1 MAIQEEDIKKYQS
14 DLIDATPEK
23 ILECAYELFK
33 DKDIVISFSG
43 AEDVVLIDLAK
54 KIGVNPKVISLDTGR
69 LFPETIQYIENVR
82 NNYDIE
88 IEVLYPNK
96 EDLEEFVKKKG
107 LYSFYADGHK
117 ECCGVR
123 KIAPLRGR
131 LAKADAWITG
141 IRQDQS
147 VTRDGINAI
156 EIDGMFSADPD
167 SPLIKFN
174 PLKSWTSKDVW
185 DYIKE
190 NNVPYNPLHK
200 KGFISIGCEPCTRA
214 THPGQHEREGRWWWE
229 SAESKECGL
238 HGGKK

>member
-1 MAIQEEDIKKYQS
+1 MASQEDINKHQEELAES
-14 DLIDATPEK
+14 TPK
-23 ILECAYELFK
+23 QILEFAYEMFK
-33 DKDIVISFSG
+33 EKDIIISFSG
-43 AEDVVLIDLAK
+43 AEDVVLVDLASK
-54 KIGVNPKVISLDTGR
+54 VCAKPKVMSLDTGR
-69 LFPETIQYIENVR
+69 LFPETIQYIETVR
-82 NNYDIE
+82 NTYDIE
-88 IEVLYPNK
+88 LEVLYPDK
-96 EDLEEFVKKKG
+96 DDLEAFVKEKG

-117 ECCGVR
+117 GCCGVR

-131 LAKADAWITG
+131 LSKADAWITG

-147 VTRDGINAI
+147 VTRDGIKAI
-156 EIDGMFSADPD
+156 EVDGMFTSDPD
-167 SPLIKFN
+167 KPLIKFN
-174 PLKSWTSKDVW
+174 PLKSWTSQDVW
-185 DYIKE
+185 NYIKE